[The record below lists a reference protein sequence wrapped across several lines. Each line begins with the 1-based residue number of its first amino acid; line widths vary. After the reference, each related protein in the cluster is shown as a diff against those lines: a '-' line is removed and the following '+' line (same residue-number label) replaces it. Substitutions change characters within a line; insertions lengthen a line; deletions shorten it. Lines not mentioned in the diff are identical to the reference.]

1 MTLYTEP
8 TFAPPRVYVHDGAGV
23 RLCELVDAA
32 GKRSFRTM
40 QVSRAVFVIPENDP
54 QLPLCDPREG
64 RLLVVESALYPYT
77 WAGQI
82 VSLEGGAQGTISV
95 EARSYD
101 GVLQE
106 RYLPTAFVGSGTS
119 GQQFA
124 AMHAAVERENPTGV
138 SLSNDLAAGEPFDD
152 TAYADRSLF
161 DAWTLAAS
169 QTGHE
174 WWLEHAVVNGRLT
187 TQAQFRPQRGQDHT
201 QEATLVVGLHANSRV
216 NRWRM
221 SSEGGSHRIR
231 AVAGASSVTQGFT
244 ERSRVER
251 RQGKAP
257 VSTAVLTQRANTRH
271 GYTFAAWP
279 QGDTPLTRGEQ
290 LAIMENIRSSGPL
303 AIAAESILARGR
315 TAQRMVDLEV
325 QAHPEVW
332 EYCTPGDVISLVLPE
347 PYFVDGYRGPAAI
360 VDVEASEELGTMRL
374 NLMVP
379 AA

>member
-1 MTLYTEP
+1 MTFE
-8 TFAPPRVYVHDGAGV
+8 PPRVYVHDGAGV
-23 RLCELVDAA
+23 RLCELVDAV

-40 QVSRAVFVIPENDP
+40 QVSRASFVILETDP
-54 QLPLCDPREG
+54 QLRLCDPREG
-64 RLLVVESALYPYT
+64 RLLVIESGLYPYT

-82 VSLEGGAQGTISV
+82 VSLEGGPQAGTITV
-95 EARSYD
+95 EARSYE
-101 GVLQE
+101 GILQE
-106 RYLPTAFVGSGTS
+106 RYLPTDFVGSGTS

-124 AMHAAVERENPTGV
+124 AMWSAVERENPTGV

-152 TAYADRSLF
+152 TAYGDRSLF
-161 DAWTLAAS
+161 DAWNLAAG

-174 WWLEHAVVNGRLT
+174 WWLEHAVSQGVLT
-187 TQAQFRPQRGQDHT
+187 TQAQFRPQRGQDRT
-201 QEATLVVGLHANSRV
+201 RDVRLVVGPHANCRV

-221 SSEGGSHRIR
+221 SSEGGTHRIR
-231 AVAGASSVTQGFT
+231 AVAGAASVTQGFT

-251 RQGKAP
+251 RSGKAP

-290 LAIMENIRSSGPL
+290 LAIMENIRSAGPL

-315 TAQRMVDLEV
+315 TAQRMVDVEV

-332 EYCTPGDVISLVLPE
+332 PYCTPGDVITLTLPE
-347 PYFVDGYRGPAAI
+347 PYFVDGFDGPVAI